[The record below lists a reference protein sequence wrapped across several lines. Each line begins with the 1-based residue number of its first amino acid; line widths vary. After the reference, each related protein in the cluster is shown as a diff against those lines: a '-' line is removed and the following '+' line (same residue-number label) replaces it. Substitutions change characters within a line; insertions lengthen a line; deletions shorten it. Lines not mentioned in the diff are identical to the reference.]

1 MLPNSLYL
9 RHMTNIL
16 ITTTPTVEN
25 HPVREYLGIVSGE
38 AVMRE
43 WRLDHD
49 ILRYGTEALDNF
61 DKSQSD
67 LIGIPYSII
76 PSSIHNH
83 RAFVH
88 SAARKWA
95 DFKTELHKARGWAI
109 QQMAKAAEDLGANA
123 VIGVKIEYKTISEPD
138 KNVRAMILIETGTA
152 VRL

>member
-25 HPVREYLGIVSGE
+25 RPVREYLGIVSGE
-38 AVMRE
+38 AFMRE
-43 WRLDHD
+43 WWLDHD
-49 ILRYGTEALDNF
+49 ILRHGTEALDNF
-61 DKSQSD
+61 DFDKSHSD
-67 LIGIPYSII
+67 LIGLPYI
-76 PSSIHNH
+76 PSSILTH

-95 DFKTELHKARGWAI
+95 DFKAELHKARDWAI
-109 QQMAKAAEDLGANA
+109 QQMAKAAEELGANA

-138 KNVRAMILIETGTA
+138 KNVRAMMLIATGTA